1 MSFKNEQIKNINRY
15 TEEYYSVLQTKV
27 ILSLLTIWIKLELLS
42 EISQRERQI
51 LHGITSKW
59 NLKMGKHFELRNRE
73 EKNVFQGLW
82 ARGNREILAKG

>member
-1 MSFKNEQIKNINRY
+1 M
-15 TEEYYSVLQTKV
+15 
-27 ILSLLTIWIKLELLS
+27 LTIWIKLELLS

-73 EKNVFQGLW
+73 EKNVFQGLCPADSCFW
-82 ARGNREILAKG
+82 PSYIWYGGDNCHLVSRGHGCC